1 MMRFTS
7 ILGLMLLLSSCG
19 GGGGNAPRP
28 PAGSD
33 MELRQARM
41 AAEEAE
47 AAAGRA
53 RDAAAEALAGAEANR
68 DADPAS
74 FALAESAAAAA
85 RTAWEAARATAAKAR
100 AATTLAEAQRH
111 RDDAVAAVG
120 RAQAALEEVRR
131 HAGRVDDAHR
141 RRASMDA
148 EALRRA
154 RTAAEEALAGAEAK
168 RDADPASFAL
178 AESAAAAARTAWEA
192 ARAAAAKA
200 RAATTLAEVQRHRDD
215 AVAAVDRAKAALA
228 EVRRYAGRIND
239 ADRRQTDMEALREAR
254 REAAEAATQAMNS
267 MEFAKTVLARA
278 EFEGNTYADPDGVE
292 RARDAVEE
300 AEAAYRAAKAAAEK
314 AQAATTVAEAE
325 GHRADAYDAW
335 QRAHRAALEAN
346 TYADRVLAARAVA
359 ASPELRLAPVFE
371 SGGRTNM
378 GAQPPPPAGG
388 FQGAATRNGV
398 SLSTGTVR
406 DGASAD
412 EVLAYLR
419 YVTTSASGEV
429 TGLGTLRDDQP
440 VVRLVEGTD
449 RKSADLARRAV
460 RIVNAALPYGKRLAF
475 DRRRAPAPSD
485 SFDVSEG
492 YIAIQFSPPEDWPY
506 RFDAYPLAVAFVRAA
521 FLSNHARQ
529 RDEVQYG
536 QSSHVLVNTVA
547 VATLSE
553 ATTVQVIVHELL
565 HSLGFPVHTDP
576 ARFPGSTLNPIAPA
590 NPPPEIL
597 ALVDRDALL
606 AAYSRFAPGTL
617 PEDMTAEKLGPWEE
631 TTFHL
636 RGDLDAGGAEVSFGV
651 GLRNGL
657 ARPWASGPTP
667 GTDLGDNRALSGTA
681 TWTGALLGVSR
692 PDDRTVA
699 GNARLA
705 VELATLDGRLDF
717 TGLEHWGAREAPGAA
732 GAGTTWG
739 DGDLR
744 YSVRVSGNAFVR
756 TGGDAGDLTGAFFG
770 SGHEGMGGVLER
782 DDLAA
787 GFGGKR

>member
-1 MMRFTS
+1 MKRFIS
-7 ILGLMLLLSSCG
+7 SLGRMLLMSGCG
-19 GGGGNAPRP
+19 GDGGEVPRAP
-28 PAGSD
+28 AVSD
-33 MELRQARM
+33 MEALRRARVE
-41 AAEEAE
+41 AAEAE
-47 AAAGRA
+47 DAAGRA
-53 RDAAAEALAGAEANR
+53 RDAAAQALARAEPNR

-85 RTAWEAARATAAKAR
+85 RTAWDAARQAAAKAR
-100 AATTLAEAQRH
+100 AATTPAEAQRH
-111 RDDAVAAVG
+111 ADDAVAAVG
-120 RAQAALEEVRR
+120 SAQAALEEVTRYV
-131 HAGRVDDAHR
+131 GRVDDAHR
-141 RRASMDA
+141 RRTDM

-154 RTAAEEALAGAEAK
+154 R
-168 RDADPASFAL
+168 
-178 AESAAAAARTAWEA
+178 
-192 ARAAAAKA
+192 
-200 RAATTLAEVQRHRDD
+200 
-215 AVAAVDRAKAALA
+215 
-228 EVRRYAGRIND
+228 
-239 ADRRQTDMEALREAR
+239 M
-254 REAAEAATQAMNS
+254 EAAEAATHAMNS

-278 EFEGNTYADPDGVE
+278 EVEGNKYADPTGIE
-292 RARDAVEE
+292 QARRAVEK

-314 AQAATTVAEAE
+314 ARTATTLMEAE
-325 GHRADAYDAW
+325 RHRADAYDGW
-335 QRAHRAALEAN
+335 QSAHGAALEAMR
-346 TYADRVLAARAVA
+346 YADRVLAARAVA
-359 ASPELRLAPVFE
+359 ESPELSLAPVFE
-371 SGGRTNM
+371 SGDRTNM

-388 FQGAATRNGV
+388 FQGAGTRNGV
-398 SLSTGTVR
+398 SLSTGAVR
-406 DGASAD
+406 DGESAD

-419 YVTTSASGEV
+419 QVTTSASGDV
-429 TGLGTLRDDQP
+429 AGLGTLRDDQP

-449 RKSADLARRAV
+449 QKSADLARRAV
-460 RIVNAALPYGKRLAF
+460 RIINAALPYGKRLAF
-475 DRRRAPAPSD
+475 DRKRAPAPSD
-485 SFDVSEG
+485 ALEVSEG

-506 RFDAYPLAVAFVRAA
+506 RFDAYPLAVAFPRMG
-521 FLSNHARQ
+521 FLPNHARQ
-529 RDEVQYG
+529 REEVQFGY
-536 QSSHVLVNTVA
+536 STHMLVNTA
-547 VATLSE
+547 VVDTLPE
-553 ATTVQVIVHELL
+553 ASTVEVIVHELL
-565 HSLGFPVHTDP
+565 HALGFHVHSDP
-576 ARFPGSTLNPIAPA
+576 ARFPGSTLNAFLTT

-617 PEDMTAEKLGPWEE
+617 PEDMTAEGLGPWED

-636 RGDLDAGGAEVSFGV
+636 RGDLDAAGADVTFGV

-681 TWTGALLGVSR
+681 TWTGALLGMSR

-717 TGLEHWGAREAPGAA
+717 TGLEHWGAKEAPGAA
-732 GAGTTWG
+732 GAGVTWG

-770 SGHEGMGGVLER
+770 SRHEGMGGILER